1 MQKYIYCVTNLV
13 NGLKYIGQTK
23 NPKKRWCSLCCDNDR
38 QKITKAIQEYGKENF
53 KMEILETCDIEE
65 VDNREKYWIDKFNTF
80 HGEGYNEHVGG
91 MVLGEGKEHPRTGQ
105 KTPEEVKNKMRQT
118 LKENGTWELR
128 KGKNHPY
135 YGKSHSENARKK
147 ISKGNRKNSPFDK
160 KEAINVIKKYY
171 EQNLIRKDLAKE
183 YNVSEQT
190 ISRIINCR
198 HWTTE
203 DLRMA

>member
-1 MQKYIYCVTNLV
+1 
-13 NGLKYIGQTK
+13 
-23 NPKKRWCSLCCDNDR
+23 
-38 QKITKAIQEYGKENF
+38 
-53 KMEILETCDIEE
+53 
-65 VDNREKYWIDKFNTF
+65 
-80 HGEGYNEHVGG
+80 
-91 MVLGEGKEHPRTGQ
+91 
-105 KTPEEVKNKMRQT
+105 MRQT

-147 ISKGNRKNSPFDK
+147 ISKGNRRNSPFDK
-160 KEAINVIKKYY
+160 KEAINVIKKYH

-203 DLRMA
+203 DLKMA